1 MCRENPVSGINNR
14 SKRGHE
20 DSWRIEHRISRW
32 RKRKIPSWWPVGKER
47 NFFSLSIVLE
57 RLTGLTGQLPFYRD
71 CFIYTLIRKEEENE
85 NLFSR
90 HNVHR
95 RKVDLEEI
103 RKEELIE
110 LLRWKWGG
118 KKCISVKGSE
128 FQVTRLKKCGKGA
141 TKITITRWAT
151 NQAEK
156 R

>member
-1 MCRENPVSGINNR
+1 MSGINNR

-90 HNVHR
+90 RNVHR

-103 RKEELIE
+103 RKEESIE
-110 LLRWKWGG
+110 LLR
-118 KKCISVKGSE
+118 
-128 FQVTRLKKCGKGA
+128 
-141 TKITITRWAT
+141 
-151 NQAEK
+151 
-156 R
+156 